1 MPHHPL
7 IQRNAYSRSRPRNHA
22 VNQQEGP
29 MPDRSTTSRRFDSA
43 GFTRTA
49 GIALPII
56 LFAAMLLFAIL
67 VSLRYANG

>member
-1 MPHHPL
+1 MPN
-7 IQRNAYSRSRPRNHA
+7 R
-22 VNQQEGP
+22 
-29 MPDRSTTSRRFDSA
+29 TTATRRFDSA
-43 GFTRTA
+43 GFTRAA

>member
-1 MPHHPL
+1 L
-7 IQRNAYSRSRPRNHA
+7 IQRNVRARLRPRNHA
-22 VNQQEGP
+22 VNQQEGS
-29 MPDRSTTSRRFDSA
+29 MPDRSTAPRRFDSA